1 MGLILFNE
9 FFVFLQTDMRFFR
22 VGCSVKIRKNGL
34 HDDVVFR
41 KFDLICIYIIL
52 NNENVHMG
60 FKKQKRTVHE

>member
-9 FFVFLQTDMRFFR
+9 FVVFLQTDMRFFQ
-22 VGCSVKIRKNGL
+22 VGCSVKMRGKNGL

-52 NNENVHMG
+52 YN
-60 FKKQKRTVHE
+60 

>member
-9 FFVFLQTDMRFFR
+9 FVVFLQTDMRFFR

-34 HDDVVFR
+34 RDDVVFR

-52 NNENVHMG
+52 YN
-60 FKKQKRTVHE
+60 